1 MKKNELSYK
10 KIFNCISS
18 RYNATW
24 YKGKDSK
31 QQCSRIILFI
41 SGGVTYSEMRSAYE
55 VSKSFKNWEVV
66 IGRS

>member
-1 MKKNELSYK
+1 MKKPY
-10 KIFNCISS
+10 ISS

-31 QQCSRIILFI
+31 QHIPRIILFI
-41 SGGVTYSEMRSAYE
+41 NGGITYSEIRSAYE
-55 VSKSFKNWEVV
+55 VSKNFKNWDIV